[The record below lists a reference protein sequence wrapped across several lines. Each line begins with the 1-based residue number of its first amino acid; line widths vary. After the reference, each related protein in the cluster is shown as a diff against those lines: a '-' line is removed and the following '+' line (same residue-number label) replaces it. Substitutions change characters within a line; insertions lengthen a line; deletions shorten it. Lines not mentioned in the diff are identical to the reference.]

1 MPTFKLR
8 NHLLVRGSHHQLQR
22 KEVVGPYFLA
32 VNFEDVV
39 LLDEDAI
46 LQVALVIADDVV
58 AAELVDHAAYG

>member
-1 MPTFKLR
+1 MATFKLR
-8 NHLLVRGSHHQLQR
+8 NHLLVHGCHQLQR

-32 VNFEDVV
+32 VNFEDVI

-46 LQVALVIADDVV
+46 LQVALVIADDIV